1 MGYEFHR
8 TGSADFLAVWQD
20 LGGHRSRKKRTGLG
34 RGGRGESEKTPALQI
49 GFY

>member
-1 MGYEFHR
+1 MAHELLRIFFGR
-8 TGSADFLAVWQD
+8 ITGFEWPE
-20 LGGHRSRKKRTGLG
+20 RPKKGTGLG